1 MRGRGRGS
9 GRDGGRGGIGGLEG
23 LYRRVTA
30 DRPDDARTCN
40 VKSVLALENGRVAD
54 AAELMKMLGLFPGQE
69 REYEPITAPPVP
81 INRVGP

>member
-1 MRGRGRGS
+1 MS
-9 GRDGGRGGIGGLEG
+9 PRDSKAMTDLCE
-23 LYRRVTA
+23 YHDPPTAEQTMKARRVVAGNAT
-30 DRPDDARTCN
+30 DA
-40 VKSVLALENGRVAD
+40 AD